1 MIKCLAD
8 GFVGVARQLI
18 LKQAKL
24 MMARTEGKETI
35 LPVTKPPTL
44 IQQNKQNKRKLGA
57 ELSYFS
63 VEPTICCLTMLGR
76 ATGALRFSC

>member
-35 LPVTKPPTL
+35 LPVTKTA
-44 IQQNKQNKRKLGA
+44 NSTKQTKQTKIG
-57 ELSYFS
+57 
-63 VEPTICCLTMLGR
+63 C
-76 ATGALRFSC
+76 